1 MEEHPENIAV
11 INEAA
16 TLVRSVNYHSY
27 SISDKEKQQ
36 LWESVK
42 DAINNVEIERVPE
55 EIQFSKKRYSRYTQ
69 WALLIA
75 AVFTGII
82 MVGVF
87 WYNKDQTPLKS
98 VSFSAHTGFGEVKKL
113 ILPDSSEVT
122 LNANSYLV
130 YSENNNQE
138 RQVTLTGEANF
149 HVKHTVND
157 QKFLVHTFDKLTIEV
172 LGTSFNVNDG
182 EDKIIVVLQ
191 QGSIKLEIDD
201 EGDSNKTQLYLK
213 PGEMISYNKR
223 KGDYTKRVVDTE
235 KFDSWVNGTLKMD
248 NYSLRD
254 ASAFMKQLF
263 GKKLIIVD
271 TALMAYR
278 ISGSMPIVYSED
290 TMLIQFAKAFNVHLK
305 KDGQKIRVEKNNP

>member
-1 MEEHPENIAV
+1 M
-11 INEAA
+11 
-16 TLVRSVNYHSY
+16 
-27 SISDKEKQQ
+27 
-36 LWESVK
+36 
-42 DAINNVEIERVPE
+42 
-55 EIQFSKKRYSRYTQ
+55 
-69 WALLIA
+69 
-75 AVFTGII
+75 
-82 MVGVF
+82 
-87 WYNKDQTPLKS
+87 
-98 VSFSAHTGFGEVKKL
+98 
-113 ILPDSSEVT
+113 
-122 LNANSYLV
+122 
-130 YSENNNQE
+130 
-138 RQVTLTGEANF
+138 
-149 HVKHTVND
+149 
-157 QKFLVHTFDKLTIEV
+157 KFLVHTFDKLTIEV